1 MPTVTLDRLSG
12 SAIASS
18 LTNFLR
24 TWRSMFLDERRIRHR
39 TTWQAEFSLAYV
51 HAIASAAGVAC
62 HVMRVDID
70 GIDVLLVG
78 DSSEGAVRFPK
89 LDVQIKSWTG
99 AVQDGDYLRYP
110 LKVENYDVLRLP
122 NDRVYTPA
130 ILVLVVMPPS
140 QADWFCMTRT
150 EATLRHCAYWKSLAG
165 MPPTT
170 NSSTVTISVP
180 VDDPFSVEALE
191 KLMERIANRDYR

>member
-1 MPTVTLDRLSG
+1 
-12 SAIASS
+12 
-18 LTNFLR
+18 
-24 TWRSMFLDERRIRHR
+24 MFLDERRIRHR

-150 EATLRHCAYWKSLAG
+150 EATLGTVRTGSRLLECRP
-165 MPPTT
+165 PPTAAR
-170 NSSTVTISVP
+170 SRSVCP
-180 VDDPFSVEALE
+180 WMTRSPS
-191 KLMERIANRDYR
+191 RRSRS